1 LKTNVDWAGVLVEKA
16 SGLSLEEYFQ
26 KYIFAPLDMKNTTF
40 FPTEEQKSR
49 LVHMSQRAQDGTI
62 TSREHVFRLPLVA
75 KPEEQQNIF
84 NSGGGG
90 CYGEP
95 KEFTNIIS
103 MLLNNGTSPITST
116 QLLKPETV
124 DQMFT
129 NQIPQWPNFGRTPI
143 ITGRPEYAN
152 SVTELYP
159 QPHDQPQGF
168 GLTIFL
174 TIHEGTTGRGK
185 NTGFWG
191 GLPNLFWWVDRER
204 GVGGIVAGQLV
215 PFGGKFGLSSLWR
228 MTLLILM

>member
-1 LKTNVDWAGVLVEKA
+1 MKTNVDWAGILVEKV
-16 SGLSLEEYFQ
+16 SGISLEEYFQ
-26 KYIFAPLDMKNTTF
+26 KHIFAPLGMKNTTF
-40 FPTEEQKSR
+40 FPTNAQKSR
-49 LVHMSQRAQDGTI
+49 LVHMSQRMIDGTI
-62 TSREHVFRLPLVA
+62 TSREHVFRLPLVIKA
-75 KPEEQQNIF
+75 EEQRSVF

-90 CYGEP
+90 CFGEP

-103 MLLNNGTSPITST
+103 MLLNNGTSPITGA
-116 QLLKPETV
+116 QVLQPETV
-124 DQMFT
+124 DKMFT

-159 QPHDQPQGF
+159 QPHEQPQGF

-174 TIHEGTTGRGK
+174 TIHEGLTGRGK

-215 PFGGKFGLSSLWR
+215 PFGGKSGLGSL
-228 MTLLILM
+228 